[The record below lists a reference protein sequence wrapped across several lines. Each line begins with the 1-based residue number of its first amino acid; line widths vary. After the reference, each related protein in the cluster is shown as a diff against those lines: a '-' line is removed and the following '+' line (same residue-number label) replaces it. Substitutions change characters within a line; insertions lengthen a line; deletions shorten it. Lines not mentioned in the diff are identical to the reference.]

1 MIVRHASEQD
11 CSAIATIYNH
21 AVVHTAAI
29 WNDKTVD
36 AENRVEW
43 LALRR
48 NAGYPV
54 LVMEDDGAVVGYAS
68 FGDWRAFD
76 GFRHT
81 VEHSVYVHPDHQGK
95 GIGRQLMVQLID
107 EARAIGKHVMVA
119 GIETQNVA
127 SIALHQSLGFAITAQ
142 MPQVGTKF
150 GRWLDLT
157 FMQRQ
162 LDERSE
168 PDALG

>member
-36 AENRVEW
+36 AKNRVEW

-162 LDERSE
+162 LDDRSE

>member
-1 MIVRHASEQD
+1 MIIRHATEQD
-11 CSAIATIYNH
+11 SPTIATIYNH

-36 AENRVEW
+36 AQNRVEW
-43 LALRR
+43 LAARR

-54 LVMEDDGAVVGYAS
+54 LVMDDNGEVTGYAS

-95 GIGRQLMVQLID
+95 GIGRALMVQLID

-119 GIETQNVA
+119 GIEAQNVA
-127 SIALHQSLGFAITAQ
+127 SITLHQSLGFVISAQ

-157 FMQRQ
+157 FMQLQ
-162 LDERSE
+162 LDTRSE
-168 PDALG
+168 PDAIG